1 MGALHARPVVAALVV
16 GAVVVR
22 LSAPAGC
29 GALAD
34 VVVLQVHLLRVAG
47 DDGGLRPRGQH
58 VLQLLQKRQPR

>member
-1 MGALHARPVVAALVV
+1 MGTLHTRPVVTALVI

-22 LSAPAGC
+22 LSAAARR

-34 VVVLQVHLLRVAG
+34 IVVLQVHLLRVAG

-58 VLQLLQKRQPR
+58 VLQLLQNQQ